1 MRYGHLGKMGLRC
14 GGKMGLRCD
23 EEVRERERKKERKK
37 VSPNFQTKL
46 LLLLLF

>member
-1 MRYGHLGKMGLRC
+1 MRHRRLGKMGLRC

-23 EEVRERERKKERKK
+23 EEVREREKERKK

-46 LLLLLF
+46 LLLLF